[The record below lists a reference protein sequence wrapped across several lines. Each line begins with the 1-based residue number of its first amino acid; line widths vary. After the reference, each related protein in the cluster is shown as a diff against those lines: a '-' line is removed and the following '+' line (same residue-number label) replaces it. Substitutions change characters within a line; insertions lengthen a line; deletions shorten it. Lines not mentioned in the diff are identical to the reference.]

1 VSSRCPKRVPCRRKY
16 VDRESWW
23 TSPPARRER
32 GASQDHFADRP
43 EVPFNPLK
51 DVAFHALDHTY
62 SIGYAVCGAS
72 AVYAALLAVVALGG
86 RVHAAMVTEES
97 LAG

>member
-1 VSSRCPKRVPCRRKY
+1 MEQSSRSARTRCQPGSLCR
-16 VDRESWW
+16 
-23 TSPPARRER
+23 PAR
-32 GASQDHFADRP
+32 GS
-43 EVPFNPLK
+43 FNPLK

-86 RVHAAMVTEES
+86 RARAAMVTEES